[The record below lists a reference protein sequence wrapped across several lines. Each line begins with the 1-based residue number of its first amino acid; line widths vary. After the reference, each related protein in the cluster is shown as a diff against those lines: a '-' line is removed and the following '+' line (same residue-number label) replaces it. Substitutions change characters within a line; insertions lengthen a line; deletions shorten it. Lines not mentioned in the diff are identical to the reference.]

1 MEKYISILFIIFF
14 SFTSQPGSS
23 STQKKKDLTQTI
35 QTKVVYINVFIS
47 ADKTIFLETEK
58 ITFEEVAE
66 KLRKRVRSLPFNPDQ
81 MIIYRIYADE
91 NLKLGYIM
99 DVSQQMS
106 AGYRP
111 YQTQKFL
118 LNTTKLNLDGQNWLK
133 AVDMKDL
140 KALD

>member
-14 SFTSQPGSS
+14 SFTSQPDSS
-23 STQKKKDLTQTI
+23 STQKINDLAQTA

-47 ADKTIFLETEK
+47 ADKTIFLETDK
-58 ITFEEVAE
+58 ITFEKVEGKIRE
-66 KLRKRVRSLPFNPDQ
+66 RVRSLPFNPDQ
-81 MIIYRIYADE
+81 KIIYRIYADE

-133 AVDMKDL
+133 VIDMNDL